1 MVLSCHQAFHAIS
14 HKESEVPS
22 IMSAHNQPS
31 LKKKKQQA
39 FEVRGHSLRAACGY
53 FIKKME
59 YLNNTGG
66 KEK

>member
-31 LKKKKQQA
+31 LKKKKNKHLKSEDIVCVPPVA
-39 FEVRGHSLRAACGY
+39 IL
-53 FIKKME
+53 
-59 YLNNTGG
+59 
-66 KEK
+66 